1 MPRLHATPLP
11 YVLFALATCASAHA
25 QIDRAEINGTAVD
38 TSGNPISGVVV
49 TVTEEGT
56 GAVRTETTNGSG
68 QFVVSSLPVGRFFLV
83 FSMKGFADT
92 RVADIDL
99 HSGDVRTLNQRMEVG
114 AVNQTVSVEADQ
126 EGAQLEKSNAT
137 FGGTIQGVQ
146 VRELPLN
153 GRNIAN
159 LEVLAPGA
167 VDSGSGSQAS
177 IRFVGQGI
185 DDNFFRLD
193 GVDASGVLRQS
204 LKSGL
209 RLQFSTEAVSEF
221 KVDAGAYTADT
232 GGSAGAQINL
242 ISKSGTNTFR
252 GSVFDYL
259 RNSYFDA
266 RSPIRPAAA
275 TKTPVF
281 QLNQFGGSLGGPVV
295 HNQTFFFL
303 DYEGF
308 RQNLGGV
315 PATGF
320 VPSPAFRTAV
330 LAAHPELA
338 PLVNAFP
345 QGQAPYTKD
354 PNAYTLTT
362 VVPSPNSENSGTVRV
377 DHRFS
382 GKDSAYVRY
391 NIDDGSSTSALNALA
406 QASTIVSRVQN
417 FALEETHILSP
428 TLLNEAQ
435 FGFNRNTYIQIQ
447 NTGIPLNITISGFT
461 GLAEDYNKTQ
471 VGQSFSVNDTVTA
484 TRGRHTVKA
493 GVDLRF
499 PQYNEANSLDSTAS
513 YLSEAAFKA
522 NQLNTFQLTA
532 PLPDKGLRKEQLA
545 GYAQDQW
552 KAGPGLTLNFGLRYT
567 YFSPFHEVHNNAVP
581 FDLVSCGGY
590 CARGSTFY
598 DPNHLDFDPRVS
610 VAFSPESLG
619 GKTVFRGGFGVYHGE
634 DQLGD
639 EDSPV
644 VNTQPSTLLTSGK
657 TTTYAYPVNP
667 ALTPLTGLALTPRSM
682 ALHHPDAYTEQWT
695 ASIQHALP
703 GDTVATLT
711 YLGIKGTH
719 LFRRSYTNLIDPVTG
734 VRPLPQ
740 YPSQID
746 TKFNEGASNF
756 NAVQFNLNRR
766 FHNGFFIAGN
776 YMYSHA
782 LNDGS
787 VGAGESVAAQNV
799 NDFAGSY
806 GNSQDDTRHSGNMSL
821 VYELPFGRGRRYMNS
836 NRVADAVGGGWSVNT
851 LLVARAGQPVNL
863 LLSRS
868 ATALPDGNNVNQ
880 RPSRVPGVPLTLPGR
895 PVHAWLNPAAFSV
908 PEPGTYGNVAPNAVT
923 GPPLWQDDATV
934 EKTFHITERND
945 VIFRAEAFNIFNRA
959 QYGQPGSGLNVSTCT
974 PPSIGTNPQ
983 PVTNPCPAGVQV
995 NRENQY
1001 AAPTASFGNITSTV
1015 NPAGLVGTGTP
1026 RELEFALRI
1035 TY

>member
-1 MPRLHATPLP
+1 MPRLRLVPLSLS
-11 YVLFALATCASAHA
+11 YVVFAAAACTSVNA
-25 QIDRAEINGTAVD
+25 QIDRAEINGMAAD
-38 TSGNPISGVVV
+38 ASGAPIAGV
-49 TVTEEGT
+49 TVTVTQEGT
-56 GAVRTETTNGSG
+56 NAVRKVTTNGSG

-83 FSMKGFADT
+83 FAMPGFEDT

-99 HSGDVRTLNQRMEVG
+99 HSGDVRTLNQSLQLG
-114 AVNQTVSVEADQ
+114 SVNQTVSVEADK
-126 EGAQLEKSNAT
+126 EGAQLEKSDAT
-137 FGGTIQGVQ
+137 FGGTIQSVQ

-167 VDSGSGSQAS
+167 VDSGSGAQST
-177 IRFVGQGI
+177 IRFAGQGI
-185 DDNFFRLD
+185 DDNNYRFD
-193 GVDASGVLRQS
+193 GVDASGVLRQAV
-204 LKSGL
+204 KSGL

-232 GGSAGAQINL
+232 GGSAGGQVSL
-242 ISKSGTNTFR
+242 ISKSGTNTFH

-266 RSPIRPAAA
+266 QSPIKSA
-275 TKTPVF
+275 TPTRTPVF
-281 QLNQFGGSLGGPVV
+281 QLNQFGGSLGGPIAR
-295 HNQTFFFL
+295 NRTFFFM

-308 RQNLGGV
+308 RQQLGGV

-320 VPSPAFRTAV
+320 VPSPAFRTRV

-338 PLVNAFP
+338 SLVNAFP
-345 QGQAPYTKD
+345 QGQAPAAGD
-354 PNAYTLTT
+354 ANAYSLTT

-377 DHRFS
+377 DHRFTD
-382 GKDSAYVRY
+382 KDSAFIRY
-391 NIDDGSSTSALNALA
+391 NIDDGSSTSALNAVA

-417 FALEETHILSP
+417 FALEETHIVSP

-435 FGFNRNTYIQIQ
+435 FGFNRNTFIQLQ
-447 NTGIPLNITISGFT
+447 NTGIPLNITVSGFT
-461 GLAEDYNKTQ
+461 GLSENYNKTQ

-484 TRGRHTVKA
+484 TRGQHTVKA

-513 YLSEAAFKA
+513 YLSETAFLN

-545 GYAQDQW
+545 AYAQDQW
-552 KAGPGLTLNFGLRYT
+552 KASRALTLNYGLRYT
-567 YFSPFHEVHNNAVP
+567 YFSPFHEVHNSEVP
-581 FDLVSCGGY
+581 FDVASCGGY
-590 CARGSTFY
+590 CAPGSEFY
-598 DPNHLDFDPRVS
+598 FPNYLDFDPRVA
-610 VAFSPESLG
+610 VAFSPESLE
-619 GKTVFRGGFGVYHGE
+619 GKTVLRAGFGIYHGE

-644 VNTQPSTLLTSGK
+644 VNTQPSTLLTSSK
-657 TTTYAYPVNP
+657 TVTYAYPVNP
-667 ALTPLTGLALTPRSM
+667 ALTPTTGLALTPRSL
-682 ALHHPDAYTEQWT
+682 ARHHPDAYTEQWT
-695 ASIQHALP
+695 ASVQHALP
-703 GDTVATLT
+703 GDTVLTVT

-746 TKFNEGASNF
+746 TKYNEGASNF
-756 NAVQFNLNRR
+756 NALQINGNRR

-787 VGAGESVAAQNV
+787 VGAGDSLAAQDV
-799 NDFAGSY
+799 NNFAGSY
-806 GNSQDDTRHSGNMSL
+806 GNSAYDTRHSGNVSL
-821 VYELPFGRGRRYMNS
+821 VYELPFGRGRQYLS
-836 NRVADAVGGGWSVNT
+836 TNRIADLFGGGWSVNT
-851 LLVARAGQPVNL
+851 LLIARAGQPVNI

-880 RPSRVPGVPLTLPGR
+880 RPNRVPGVPLYLPGR
-895 PVHAWLNPAAFSV
+895 AIHAWLNPLAFSV
-908 PEPGTYGNVAPNAVT
+908 PATGTYGNLAPNAVT

-959 QYGQPGSGLNVSTCT
+959 QYGQPGSSLNVATCAAAT
-974 PPSIGTNPQ
+974 VAACPPGTAVGAQ
-983 PVTNPCPAGVQV
+983 YISAPA
-995 NRENQY
+995 N
-1001 AAPTASFGNITSTV
+1001 FGNITSTV

>member
-1 MPRLHATPLP
+1 MRTLRPLP
-11 YVLFALATCASAHA
+11 LHLSCVLLSTVVCAGAHA
-25 QIDRAEINGTAVD
+25 QIDRAEINGTADD
-38 TSGNPISGVVV
+38 TSGAPLAGV
-49 TVTEEGT
+49 TVTVTQEGT
-56 GAVRTETTNGSG
+56 NAVRKVTTNGSG

-83 FSMKGFADT
+83 FAMPGFEDT

-99 HSGDVRTLNQRMEVG
+99 HSGDVRTLNQRMAVG
-114 AVNQTVSVEADQ
+114 SVSQTVSVEADK
-126 EGAQLEKSNAT
+126 EGAQLEKSDAT
-137 FGGTIQGVQ
+137 FGGTVQ
-146 VRELPLN
+146 AVQIRELPLN

-167 VDSGSGSQAS
+167 IDSGSGAQST
-177 IRFVGQGI
+177 IRFAGQGI
-185 DDNFFRLD
+185 DDNNYRFD
-193 GVDASGVLRQS
+193 GVDASGVLRQAV
-204 LKSGL
+204 KSGL

-232 GGSAGAQINL
+232 GGSAGGQVSL
-242 ISKSGTNTFR
+242 ISKSGTNAFH

-266 RSPIRPAAA
+266 QSPIKSA
-275 TKTPVF
+275 TPTKAPVF
-281 QLNQFGGSLGGPVV
+281 QLNQFGGSLGGPIVKDR
-295 HNQTFFFL
+295 TFFFV

-308 RQNLGGV
+308 RQQLGGV

-320 VPSPAFRTAV
+320 VPSPAFRSTV

-345 QGQAPYTKD
+345 QGQAPSATD
-354 PNAYTLTT
+354 PNAYLLTT

-382 GKDSAYVRY
+382 EKDSAYVRY
-391 NIDDGSSTSALNALA
+391 NIDDGSSTSALNAVA

-417 FALEETHILSP
+417 FALEETHIVGP

-435 FGFNRNTYIQIQ
+435 FGFNRNTFVQSQ

-461 GLAEDYNKTQ
+461 GLAENYNKTQ

-484 TRGRHTVKA
+484 TKGQHTVKA
-493 GVDLRF
+493 GIDLRF

-513 YLSEAAFKA
+513 YLSETAFA
-522 NQLNTFQLTA
+522 NNQLNTFQLTA

-545 GYAQDQW
+545 GYAQDEW
-552 KAGPGLTLNFGLRYT
+552 KASRALTLNYGLRYT
-567 YFSPFHEVHNNAVP
+567 YFSPFHEIHNNAVP
-581 FDLVSCGGY
+581 FDIANCGGY
-590 CARGSTFY
+590 CAPGSTFY
-598 DPNHLDFDPRVS
+598 YPNHLDFDPRVG

-619 GKTVFRGGFGVYHGE
+619 GKTVFRAGFGIYHGE

-644 VNTQPSTLLTSGK
+644 VNTEPSTTLTSSR
-657 TTTYAYPVNP
+657 TVTYAYPVNP
-667 ALTPLTGLALTPRSM
+667 ALTPLTGLALTPRSLS
-682 ALHHPDAYTEQWT
+682 LHHPDAYTEQWT

-703 GDTVATLT
+703 GDTVVTLT

-719 LFRRSYTNLIDPVTG
+719 LFRRSYTNLINPTTG
-734 VRPLPQ
+734 LRPLPQ

-746 TKFNEGASNF
+746 TKYNEGASNF
-756 NAVQFNLNRR
+756 NALQINLNRR

-787 VGAGESVAAQNV
+787 VGAGESVSAENV
-799 NDFAGSY
+799 NNFAGSY
-806 GNSQDDTRHSGNMSL
+806 GNSQYDTRHSGNMSL
-821 VYELPFGRGRRYMNS
+821 VYELPFGRGRRYLNGDG
-836 NRVADAVGGGWSVNT
+836 VADLLGGGWSVNT
-851 LLVARAGQPVNL
+851 LLIARAGQPVNIL
-863 LLSRS
+863 LNRS

-880 RPSRVPGVPLTLPGR
+880 RPNRVPGVPLYLPGR
-895 PVHAWLNPAAFSV
+895 AVHAWLNRAAFSV
-908 PEPGTYGNVAPNAVT
+908 PAPGTYGDLAPNTVT
-923 GPPLWQDDATV
+923 GPPLWQDDSTV
-934 EKTFHITERND
+934 EKTFHVTERND

-959 QYGQPGSGLNVSTCT
+959 QYGQPGSSLNVATCAAAT
-974 PPSIGTNPQ
+974 IAACPPGTA
-983 PVTNPCPAGVQV
+983 AGA
-995 NRENQY
+995 QY
-1001 AAPTASFGNITSTV
+1001 ISAPASFGNITSTV